1 LIPRALHLV
10 KNRPAGYSSL
20 PNLMSDHEASQLHAS
35 GPFAALYFRDFRLFW
50 TGLFISNVGSWMQM
64 TAISWML
71 YDMTHSPLQLGVN
84 GLFRALPSIVLGIF
98 GGAMADRYD
107 RKRLMLATQI
117 TSMLL
122 AFALGVL
129 DQTGRIEVWHI
140 YAITAA
146 SAVVNTLDGPA
157 RQALYPSLVPSSA
170 LPNAIA
176 LNSILWKGTALIGP
190 SLAGIAIST
199 VGTDGAFYANGAS
212 FLAVVIAL
220 LLMKTRAVRVRTTG
234 DFLQELKEGLVYVRS
249 QNIILAVMVM
259 EAFSSVF
266 GLDPAML
273 TIFARDVLQVGAS
286 GLGFLQSARGA
297 GAVIGS
303 GVMIAMAQ
311 ARSQGKILFLSAIGY
326 GACFALFGLSLSFP
340 VSLLLL
346 LLMGATDTIWAAA
359 RNIILQ
365 VHTPDNLR
373 GRVMGVFYLSNRGLH
388 PLGQTETGLV
398 VPLIGAREATVLG
411 GLLVAGVT
419 VLTAARVPSVARFR
433 WEAARHAKIANAP
446 SS

>member
-1 LIPRALHLV
+1 
-10 KNRPAGYSSL
+10 
-20 PNLMSDHEASQLHAS
+20 MSDNEASRKRAP
-35 GPFAALYFRDFRLFW
+35 GPFAALHFRDFRLFW
-50 TGLFISNVGSWMQM
+50 IGLFISNVGTWMQM

-71 YDMTHSPLQLGVN
+71 YDMTHSPLQLGLN
-84 GLFRALPSIVLGIF
+84 GLFRAGPSIVLGIF

-117 TSMLL
+117 TSMVL
-122 AFALGVL
+122 AFALGAL
-129 DQTGRIEVWHI
+129 DQTGLIQVWHI
-140 YAITAA
+140 YAFTAL
-146 SAVVNTLDGPA
+146 SAVVNALDGPA
-157 RQALYPSLVPSSA
+157 RQALYPSLVPPSA

-176 LNSILWKGTALIGP
+176 LNALLWKGTALLGP

-212 FLAVVIAL
+212 FLAVVVAL
-220 LLMKTRAVRVRTTG
+220 LLMKVRAVRVRTTG
-234 DFLQELKEGLVYVRS
+234 DFLQELREGLVYVRG
-249 QNIILAVMVM
+249 QNLILAIMVM
-259 EAFSSVF
+259 EGVSSVF

-273 TIFARDVLQVGAS
+273 TIFARDILQVGAS

-311 ARSQGKILFLSAIGY
+311 ARSQGKILFVSAILY
-326 GACFALFGLSLSFP
+326 GACFALFGLSLSFSL
-340 VSLLLL
+340 SLLLL

-365 VHTPDNLR
+365 VQTPDHLR

-388 PLGQTETGLV
+388 PLGQTETGFV
-398 VPLIGAREATVLG
+398 VPLIGAREATLLG
-411 GLLVAGVT
+411 GLLVAVVT
-419 VLTAARVPSVARFR
+419 VATAARVPGLTRFR
-433 WEAARHAKIANAP
+433 WDSARQAKVLDAAGSSP
-446 SS
+446 S

>member
-1 LIPRALHLV
+1 
-10 KNRPAGYSSL
+10 
-20 PNLMSDHEASQLHAS
+20 MSDQPDHSAHAT
-35 GPFAALYFRDFRLFW
+35 GPFAALRFRDFRLFW
-50 TGLFISNVGSWMQM
+50 IGLFISNVGTWMQM

-71 YDMTHSPLQLGVN
+71 YDITHSPLQLGLN
-84 GLFRALPSIVLGIF
+84 GLFRAVPSIALGIF
-98 GGAMADRYD
+98 GGTMADRYD

-129 DQTGRIEVWHI
+129 DQTGRIQVWHI
-140 YAITAA
+140 YAMTAL
-146 SAVVNTLDGPA
+146 SAVVNALDGPA
-157 RQALYPSLVPSSA
+157 RQALYPSLVPPSA

-176 LNSILWKGTALIGP
+176 LNALLWKGTALIGP

-199 VGTDGAFYANGAS
+199 VGTDGAFYANAAS
-212 FLAVVIAL
+212 FLAVVAL
-220 LLMKTRAVRVRTTG
+220 LMMKTRSVRIGTTG
-234 DFLQELKEGLVYVRS
+234 DFLQELKEGVAYVRG
-249 QNIILAVMVM
+249 QNLILAIMVM
-259 EAFSSVF
+259 EGVSSVF

-273 TIFARDVLQVGAS
+273 TIFARDILQVGAS

-303 GVMIAMAQ
+303 ALMLAMSDTRA
-311 ARSQGKILFLSAIGY
+311 QGKILFVSAILY
-326 GACFALFGLSLSFP
+326 GATFALFGVSSSYPLSLA
-340 VSLLLL
+340 LI
-346 LLMGATDTIWAAA
+346 LLMGAADTVWGAA

-365 VHTPDNLR
+365 IQTPDGMR
-373 GRVMGVFYLSNRGLH
+373 GRVMGVFTLSNRGIH

-419 VLTAARVPSVARFR
+419 LLTAAKVPRLVHFR
-433 WEAARHAKIANAP
+433 WEMARRAKIVDAAE
-446 SS
+446 